1 MKIAMCKSENGD
13 VMGKDGPGS
22 FCLFDTAS
30 KDITA
35 LKLA

>member
-1 MKIAMCKSENGD
+1 MKIAMRKSQNGD

-30 KDITA
+30 REITLQKPA
-35 LKLA
+35 